1 MQPQPQDPTPGPAE
15 PRPPESDAAS
25 GSWLTS
31 LYMAWVAQLFAI
43 VAFSSIIP
51 FMPFYIRELGV
62 RDEGALA
69 IWAGALVT
77 GSGIMMALFSPIWG
91 TLADRYGRKLMV
103 QRAMFGGAV
112 VISLMALA
120 TNVYQLLIL
129 RTIQGA
135 LTGTVAASVAM
146 VSSFTPGHRRGYSLG
161 LMQMAVFSG
170 GALGPWVG
178 GTVADHAGYRMPF
191 AITGLLLLIGGVM
204 VTFGVRE
211 ANARDFTLGP
221 GNGRTTLRGL
231 FAVRGFPLML
241 GVFFLISFSNLVVAP
256 IMPLFVEHLM
266 PKPERVAST
275 VGLLMALVGVTA
287 GIGAVIIGRI
297 SDRVGAAVTLLVCTL
312 GAAVSSVWQASAA
325 SVGELFAI
333 RVGFGLVA
341 GGTQPTVNTLVANSV
356 PEDAFG
362 KAYGLT
368 SSASAI
374 GMATGPMVGGL
385 IASSLGL
392 RAPFV
397 LAGVLLLGIS
407 MALAV
412 RVVRRRPRSRTARPV
427 GE

>member
-1 MQPQPQDPTPGPAE
+1 MRTQTQDPTPALAE
-15 PRPPESDAAS
+15 GGSPGSGEAP

-31 LYMAWVAQLFAI
+31 LYMAWGAQLFASL
-43 VAFSSIIP
+43 AFSVIVP
-51 FMPFYIRELGV
+51 FIPFYIRELGV
-62 RDEGALA
+62 RDEGAVA

-77 GSGIMMALFSPIWG
+77 GSGIMMAVFSPIWG

-112 VISLMALA
+112 IISLMALV

-146 VSSFTPGHRRGYSLG
+146 VSSFTPGHKRGYSLG

-178 GTVADHAGYRMPF
+178 GIVADYAGYRMPF
-191 AITGLLLLIGGVM
+191 AVTGLLLLIGAVM

-211 ANARDFTLGP
+211 TNAREFTLGP
-221 GNGRTTLRGL
+221 GNGPTMLRGL
-231 FAVRGFPLML
+231 FGVPGFPLML
-241 GVFFLISFSNLVVAP
+241 GVFFLISFSNIVVAP

-266 PKPERVAST
+266 PKAERVATT
-275 VGLLMALVGVTA
+275 VGLLMGLVGVTA
-287 GIGAVIIGRI
+287 GIGAVVIGRI
-297 SDRVGAAVTLLVCTL
+297 SDRVGASATLLVCTL
-312 GAAVSSVWQASAA
+312 GAAVSSIWQASAA
-325 SVGELFAI
+325 TVGQLFAI

-341 GGTQPTVNTLVANSV
+341 GGTQPTVNTLVANIV
-356 PEDAFG
+356 PEDAYG

-368 SSASAI
+368 SSAHAI

-407 MALAV
+407 MALAL
-412 RVVRRRPRSRTARPV
+412 RIVRRRSRPAAPK